1 MRKINVKI
9 WATALVVTLMMGLQS
24 CGGGEKNQTDNQ
36 TDTTAKEGGN
46 TASTDGEKKNTENT
60 ASGDAVSEEAK
71 THIASLLDDYLAL
84 KNALVA
90 GDADKAKS
98 SAQAT
103 LTSLEKFDASSLT
116 GKPKKV
122 YDGQLDMI
130 KTHNTKISK
139 AADVAAQR
147 QELNMLSMHILAL
160 VKTFKANS
168 MPLYKQHCP
177 MAFDNKGAGWLSE
190 KKEISNP
197 YFGDKM
203 LKCGSVK
210 DSITAN

>member
-1 MRKINVKI
+1 MIP
-9 WATALVVTLMMGLQS
+9 A
-24 CGGGEKNQTDNQ
+24 D
-36 TDTTAKEGGN
+36 
-46 TASTDGEKKNTENT
+46 
-60 ASGDAVSEEAK
+60 AK
-71 THIASLLDDYLAL
+71 THVANLLDNYLVL

-90 GDADKAKS
+90 GDAEKAKS

-147 QELNMLSMHILAL
+147 QELDMLSMHVLAL
-160 VKTFKANS
+160 VKTFKVNQ

-190 KKEISNP
+190 KKEIRNP

-210 DSITAN
+210 DSIIAN

>member
-1 MRKINVKI
+1 MRKLNVKI
-9 WATALVVTLMMGLQS
+9 WATALIMVLVMGLQS
-24 CGGGEKNQTDNQ
+24 CGGGEKNQKDNP
-36 TDTTAKEGGN
+36 DTTAKEGEKTAN
-46 TASTDGEKKNTENT
+46 NEVEKKDTASDNGIL
-60 ASGDAVSEEAK
+60 EEAK
-71 THIASLLDDYLAL
+71 LHIVGLLDNYLLL

-90 GDADKAKS
+90 GDAEKAKS

-103 LTSLEKFDASSLT
+103 LTSLEKFDASLLT

-130 KTHNTKISK
+130 KTHNTKILK
-139 AADVAAQR
+139 ATDVAAQR

-160 VKTFKANS
+160 VKTFKANP

-177 MAFDNKGAGWLSE
+177 MAFDNKGASWLSE
-190 KKEISNP
+190 SKEIRNP

-210 DSITAN
+210 DSIIAN

>member
-1 MRKINVKI
+1 MRKLNVKI
-9 WATALVVTLMMGLQS
+9 WATALIMVLVMGLQS
-24 CGGGEKNQTDNQ
+24 CGGREKNQKDNP
-36 TDTTAKEGGN
+36 DTTAKEGEKTTN
-46 TASTDGEKKNTENT
+46 NEVEKKNTKNT
-60 ASGDAVSEEAK
+60 ASDDAISEEAK
-71 THIASLLDDYLAL
+71 LHIASLLDSYLLL
-84 KNALVA
+84 KNALIA
-90 GDADKAKS
+90 GDAEKAKS

-103 LTSLEKFDASSLT
+103 LTSLEKFDASSFT

-130 KTHNTKISK
+130 KTHNTKILK
-139 AADVAAQR
+139 ATDVAAQR

-160 VKTFKANS
+160 VKTFKANP

-190 KKEISNP
+190 SKEIRNP

-210 DSITAN
+210 DSIIAN